1 VTAAAFSCLRL
12 LRRDKPRLKVRSKHP
27 QLAGRIGVCLIVHRL
42 QPNPAMKT
50 ISLLTVVLF
59 LAMTAPAQPPMAPPG
74 QPGFQQR
81 LQTIISKQDAPPT
94 VAAKEPVNYLIRV
107 EWKEPKG
114 DPKFLEVLTTDG
126 NFSLDTIQKTSVKI
140 NNSDIPVTLKF
151 SGMLNTL
158 NDEKGRL
165 QLFLGRTV
173 PYVTGSFNNGLGG
186 ASSSYQQLNV
196 GLQSTFIVSFG
207 KPLVIQNDENGEISV
222 LVKRMKD

>member
-1 VTAAAFSCLRL
+1 MVN
-12 LRRDKPRLKVRSKHP
+12 
-27 QLAGRIGVCLIVHRL
+27 RL
-42 QPNPAMKT
+42 QLNIAMKT

-59 LAMTAPAQPPMAPPG
+59 LTVAAQAQPAATG
-74 QPGFQQR
+74 QAQSTFQQR
-81 LQTIISKQDAPPT
+81 LQTIIATQGAPPA
-94 VAAKEPVNYLIRV
+94 VAPAKDPVNYLIRV
-107 EWKEPKG
+107 EWKEPKD

-151 SGMLNTL
+151 SGVLNTL

-207 KPLVIQNDENGEISV
+207 KPLVIQNDENGQISV